1 MRIARFTTEG
11 GEPRYGVVEGA
22 ADGESV
28 AVVAGDPLYRP
39 VQFTGERL
47 PLGDVRLLAP
57 VIPRSKIVGVGRNY
71 ADHAAEFG
79 QVVPEEPLLFLKP
92 NTAVIGP
99 GDAIV
104 LPRQSHEVHFEGEL
118 AVVIGKLCRDVP
130 TERALDVIFAYTVG
144 NDVTARDLQ
153 RTDDQWARAKGF
165 DTFCPLGPW
174 LQTELD
180 SADLTLRTLVN
191 GEVKQDVRTSK
202 LIFDVPTLVAY
213 ISAAFT
219 LLPGDVILTGTP
231 AGVGPIVA
239 GDLVEV
245 TVEGIGTLDNRVV
258 SRD

>member
-11 GEPRYGVVEGA
+11 GEPRYGVVEGPP
-22 ADGESV
+22 DDELV

-47 PLGDVRLLAP
+47 PLADVRLLAP

-79 QVVPEEPLLFLKP
+79 QVIPEEPLLFLKP

-130 TERALDVIFAYTVG
+130 RERAADVIFAYTVG

-153 RTDDQWARAKGF
+153 RSDDQWARAKGF

-174 LQTELD
+174 LETELD
-180 SADLTLRTLVN
+180 SADLALRTAVN
-191 GEVKQDVRTSK
+191 DEVKQDVRTSK
-202 LIFDVPTLVAY
+202 LIFDIPTLVAY

-239 GDLVEV
+239 GDRVDV